1 MMRPVSSRRAASGRT
16 GYTLI
21 ELIVVISIL
30 GILAATMGP
39 RFFDQSAFSQRG
51 YADEVAA
58 ALRSA
63 QKAAVITGCPTRI
76 TISAGGYAGAQQ
88 AASGNQC
95 NTADTTWST
104 PLLSGDGA
112 TIQGNTPTSVIV
124 SPTGTFQ
131 FDTQG
136 RLTASPATTLIIGAR
151 SISIDAGT
159 GFVQV
164 R

>member
-1 MMRPVSSRRAASGRT
+1 MMRPVMSRRAASGEA
-16 GYTLI
+16 GYTLV

-51 YADEVAA
+51 YADEIAS

-63 QKAAVITGCPTRI
+63 QKAAVITGCPARI
-76 TISAGGYAGAQQ
+76 TISAGGYLGAQQ

-104 PLLSGDGA
+104 PLLSGDGSTILGTAPSA
-112 TIQGNTPTSVIV
+112 TTV
-124 SPTGTFQ
+124 SPTGIFQ

-136 RLTASPATTLIIGAR
+136 RLTSSPATTLTIGAR

-164 R
+164 Q

>member
-1 MMRPVSSRRAASGRT
+1 MRPVLSRRAAPGMP
-16 GYTLI
+16 GYTLV

-51 YADEVAA
+51 YADEIAA

-63 QKAAVITGCPTRI
+63 QKAAVITGCPARI
-76 TISAGGYAGAQQ
+76 TISAGGYQGAQQ

-95 NTADTTWST
+95 NSADTTWST
-104 PLLSGDGA
+104 PLVGGDGSA
-112 TIQGNTPTSVIV
+112 IQGTTPSGATVT
-124 SPTGTFQ
+124 PTGTFQ

-136 RLTASPATTLIIGAR
+136 RLTSSPATTLTIGSR

-164 R
+164 Q

>member
-1 MMRPVSSRRAASGRT
+1 LV
-16 GYTLI
+16 

-51 YADEVAA
+51 YADELAS

-63 QKAAVITGCPTRI
+63 QKAAVISGCPARI
-76 TISAGGYAGAQQ
+76 TISSSGYAGAQQ
-88 AASGNQC
+88 AASGNAC
-95 NTADTTWST
+95 NTSDTTWST
-104 PLLSGDGA
+104 TLLGGDGA
-112 TIQGNTPTSVIV
+112 AISGSAPSGTSV
-124 SPTGTFQ
+124 SPTGVFQ

-136 RLTASPATTLIIGAR
+136 RLTSSPGTTLTIGSR
-151 SISIDAGT
+151 SISIDAGS

-164 R
+164 N

>member
-1 MMRPVSSRRAASGRT
+1 MRRPDRTRHGASGST
-16 GYTLI
+16 GYTLV

-58 ALRSA
+58 ALRFA
-63 QKAAVITGCPTRI
+63 QKAAVISGCPARLTLN
-76 TISAGGYAGAQQ
+76 AGGYAGAQQ
-88 AASGNQC
+88 AASGNTC
-95 NTADTTWST
+95 NSADTTWST
-104 PLLSGDGA
+104 PLVGADGA
-112 TIQGNTPTSVIV
+112 RISGTAPGGVSVTPV
-124 SPTGTFQ
+124 GTFQ

-136 RLTASPATTLIIGAR
+136 RLSASPGTALTIGAR
-151 SISIDAGT
+151 SISIDAGS

-164 R
+164 Q